1 MRKIAGNAPKRR
13 IRRITPAPVSGLSKR
28 DVRLIEKA
36 DVLRETLYDISIS
49 MDTGAYKS
57 ESQQTPY
64 SGKPRLR
71 GELMQSVQQEE
82 IEE

>member
-49 MDTGAYKS
+49 MIQEHTYQS
-57 ESQQTPY
+57 HS
-64 SGKPRLR
+64 KPSIL
-71 GELMQSVQQEE
+71 EYPD
-82 IEE
+82 